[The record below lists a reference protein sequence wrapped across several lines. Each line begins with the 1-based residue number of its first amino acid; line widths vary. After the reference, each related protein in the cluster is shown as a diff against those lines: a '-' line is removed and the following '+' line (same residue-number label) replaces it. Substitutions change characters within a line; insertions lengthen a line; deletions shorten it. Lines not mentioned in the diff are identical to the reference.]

1 MNYIKEHIL
10 ELENDLLKSEVRK
23 SAQKINDILTADFI
37 EFCSSGKEYHYEKG
51 DIHQGQDDNTT
62 LQWEILDFN
71 IKELSND
78 CILAMYKVIK
88 HNETD
93 KNEKYSLRSSI
104 WKYCDGKWKIFF
116 HQGTLS
122 SKSEI
127 ENKLLDNLSSEMK

>member
-23 SAQKINDILTADFI
+23 SAQKINDILADDFI
-37 EFCSSGKEYHYEKG
+37 EFCSSGREYHYEKG
-51 DIHQGQDDNTT
+51 DIHQDQDDDTT
-62 LQWEILDFN
+62 LQWEILNFN
-71 IKELSND
+71 IKKLSSD

-93 KNEKYSLRSSI
+93 ENKEYSLRSSI
-104 WKYCDGKWKIFF
+104 WKYYDGKWKMFF

-122 SKSEI
+122 CKFEI
-127 ENKLLDNLSSEMK
+127 ENKLLHNQNSEVK

>member
-23 SAQKINDILTADFI
+23 SAQKINDILADDFI
-37 EFCSSGKEYHYEKG
+37 GFCSSGREYHYEKG
-51 DIHQGQDDNTT
+51 DIHQAQDDDTT

-88 HNETD
+88 HNRTD
-93 KNEKYSLRSSI
+93 EKYSLRSSI
-104 WKYCDGKWKIFF
+104 WKYCNGKWKMFF

-127 ENKLLDNLSSEMK
+127 ENELLENLNSGVK